1 MSEPFTLYKLI
12 ILYMLSKVEFSL
24 SNSQI
29 TNFVLEKE
37 YTDYLTLQQ
46 ALAELLEVK
55 LIHVEPSSKNSLY
68 NITEEGIETLGFF
81 ENRISEQIKEEIL
94 SYILKNGY
102 ELYEERSVLADF
114 EKNRENEYAVR
125 CRVMEKKAPLIDL
138 TITVPT
144 LEEAEMVCR
153 NWEKS
158 SQPVY
163 AYIMKELL
171 KES

>member
-55 LIHVEPSSKNSLY
+55 LIHVEPSSKSSLY

-81 ENRISEQIKEEIL
+81 ENRISDQIKEEIL
-94 SYILKNGY
+94 SYIQRNGY
-102 ELYEERSVLADF
+102 ELYNERSILADF
-114 EKNRENEYAVR
+114 EKNHDNEYSVR
-125 CRVMEKKAPLIDL
+125 CRVMEKKSPLIDL

-153 NWEKS
+153 NWENA

-171 KES
+171 K

>member
-1 MSEPFTLYKLI
+1 MPEPFTLYKLI
-12 ILYMLSKVEFSL
+12 VLYMLSKVNFSL

-29 TNFVLEKE
+29 TDFILEKE

-55 LIHVEPSSKNSLY
+55 LIRVDASSKNSLY

-94 SYILKNGY
+94 SYIQRNGY
-102 ELYEERSVLADF
+102 ELYNERSVLADF
-114 EKNRENEYAVR
+114 EKNSEDEYAVR
-125 CRVMEKKAPLIDL
+125 CRVMEKKSPLIDL

-144 LEEAEMVCR
+144 LEDAETVCR
-153 NWEKS
+153 NWENS

-163 AYIMKELL
+163 SYIMNELL
-171 KES
+171 K

>member
-12 ILYMLSKVEFSL
+12 ILYMLSKVNFSL

-29 TNFVLEKE
+29 TDFILDKE

-55 LIHVEPSSKNSLY
+55 LIRVDASSNISLY

-81 ENRISEQIKEEIL
+81 ENRISEQIKEEIT
-94 SYILKNGY
+94 SYIKNHGY
-102 ELYEERSVLADF
+102 ELYNERSILADF
-114 EKNRENEYAVR
+114 EKNESNEYAVR
-125 CRVMEKKAPLIDL
+125 CRVMEKKSPLIDL

-144 LEEAEMVCR
+144 LEDAEMVCR
-153 NWEKS
+153 NWEQN
-158 SQPVY
+158 SQPIY
-163 AYIMKELL
+163 AYIMSELL
-171 KES
+171 K

>member
-12 ILYMLSKVEFSL
+12 ILYMLSKVDFSL

-55 LIHVEPSSKNSLY
+55 LIHVEPSSKISLY

-81 ENRISEQIKEEIL
+81 ENRISEQIKDEIL
-94 SYILKNGY
+94 SYIQRNGY

-114 EKNRENEYAVR
+114 EKNRENEYSVR
-125 CRVMEKKAPLIDL
+125 CRVMEKKSPLIDL

-153 NWEKS
+153 NWEKE

-163 AYIMKELL
+163 AHIMKELL